1 MVNIISDIATLIN
14 AGFTVNDIKEV
25 IKASKDTEAPAQVQ
39 SPAPAKAESK
49 ADDKPDDEPDYKA
62 LYEQAQKDL
71 KDLQGQNTQDDI
83 SPEPLKVDEIIKSV
97 KSHIC

>member
-1 MVNIISDIATLIN
+1 MANIISDIATLIN

-39 SPAPAKAESK
+39 APAPAKAEPK
-49 ADDKPDDEPDYKA
+49 ADDKQDDEPDYKA